1 MSFTSLDWIIVAVY
15 LIASVAVG
23 LLGKRF
29 VGNVSHYL
37 VAGRE
42 LGLYVGI
49 ATLAATEIGT
59 ITYMYNA
66 ELGYKYG
73 FSAFAAALIS
83 GLVMIIVGR
92 TGFVI
97 RRFREMQLMTVPEYF
112 ERKYSLGLRLFTGI
126 LVALGGILN
135 MGVFLK
141 IEGEFLT
148 IVSGTPMKYLVLAMT
163 IILLLEMLYT
173 VLGGMVSVVITDFL
187 QYVLLSVA
195 TILVSIYAVLH
206 AGWGNIVNKVTATM
220 GVAGYSPFA
229 NPKFGFT
236 FLVWQI
242 LLWFSVHTCWQT
254 TAMRM
259 FSTKSP
265 ETSKRVMTI
274 TGFIFLGRGM
284 LPMLWGIAALTLFG
298 TGALERGIPLPVVN
312 GQNLAPLDAMPAM
325 LARILGPGVK
335 GIVVAGMLAAT
346 MSVNSS
352 YLLGWSSII
361 SQDVVLPLRRL
372 LKRDPLSS
380 RKQIFVNR
388 LANLFVSMFLM
399 FWGLYYTPPGAV
411 YLYLNITGTI
421 FLAGAFVC
429 VIGGLYWKRANTL
442 GGYLAMLMGATGA
455 IVPYFFLHWS
465 ETVAGFGA
473 FGLAAVGLVVGSI
486 LGRSKGDLSPQSFAR
501 VEAR

>member
-1 MSFTSLDWIIVAVY
+1 MGFSALDWVIVAAY
-15 LIASVAVG
+15 LIASVAIG

-29 VGNVSHYL
+29 IGNVSHYL

-66 ELGYKYG
+66 ELGYRYG
-73 FSAFAAALIS
+73 FASFAAALIS
-83 GLVMIIVGR
+83 GLVMIFVGQ

-112 ERKYSLGLRLFTGI
+112 ERKYSLGLRVLTGI
-126 LVALGGILN
+126 LVAVGGILN

-141 IEGEFLT
+141 IEGEFLA
-148 IVSGTPMKYLVLAMT
+148 IVSGIPMKYLVLIMT
-163 IILLLEMLYT
+163 VILSLEMLYT
-173 VLGGMVSVVITDFL
+173 VLGGMVSVVITDFF

-195 TILVSIYAVLH
+195 TILVSIAAVRQ
-206 AGWGNIVNKVTATM
+206 AGWDHIVHKVSATM
-220 GVAGYSPFA
+220 GLAGFSPMV
-229 NPKFGFT
+229 NPKFGAT
-236 FLVWQI
+236 FLLWQV

-254 TAMRM
+254 TAMRI
-259 FSTKSP
+259 FSTRSP

-298 TGALERGIPLPVVN
+298 SGALDQGIPLPVVA
-312 GQNLAPLDAMPAM
+312 GQTLAPLDAMPAM
-325 LARILGPGVK
+325 LASILGPGTK
-335 GIVVAGMLAAT
+335 GVVVAGMLAAT

-372 LKRDPLSS
+372 TAGVSLSS
-380 RKQIFVNR
+380 RQQIFVNR

-411 YLYLNITGTI
+411 YLYLNITATI
-421 FLAGAFVC
+421 FLAGAFIC
-429 VIGGLYWKRANTL
+429 VVGGLYWRRANTF
-442 GGYLAMLMGATGA
+442 GGYAAMLMGAAGA
-455 IVPYFFLHWS
+455 IVPYFFLHWN
-465 ETVAGFGA
+465 ETLAGFSA
-473 FGLAAVGLVVGSI
+473 FGLATVGLV
-486 LGRSKGDLSPQSFAR
+486 LGSFAGHR
-501 VEAR
+501 GSHSISSRTPCVQAQ